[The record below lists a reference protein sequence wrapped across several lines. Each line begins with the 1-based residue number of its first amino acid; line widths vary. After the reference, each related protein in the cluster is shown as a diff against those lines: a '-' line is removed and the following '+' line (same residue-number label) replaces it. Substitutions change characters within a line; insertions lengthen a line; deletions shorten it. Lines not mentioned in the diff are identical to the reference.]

1 MDEHPIL
8 WGRGSSSNVQKV
20 LWTCAE
26 LNIRP
31 DHRPLGG
38 EFGGN
43 DADWFL
49 ALNPNGTVPVWQE
62 GKFALYE
69 SHAIMRHL
77 ARRQGGLYGSDE
89 HTKALVDCWLD
100 WFALVFWPPVR
111 MLFLDVVR
119 DKNLSADGPAAR
131 DAIENAAAFTRR
143 AANRLEQS
151 RYLAG
156 SVFTLADIALAV
168 GLNRMQ
174 GLALGIP
181 VPDRLADWLREQR
194 ARPGFAVA
202 TKGEPDLPGHRR
214 EHADRSNS
222 GPSHRN

>member
-1 MDEHPIL
+1 MSDHPIL

-26 LNIRP
+26 LDICP

-62 GKFALYE
+62 ENFSLYE
-69 SHAIMRHL
+69 SQAIMRHL
-77 ARRQGGLYGSDE
+77 ARRHGALYGSDDGSM
-89 HTKALVDCWLD
+89 ARVDCWLD

-119 DKNLSADGPAAR
+119 DKNLPADTPEAQDAMKQAA
-131 DAIENAAAFTRR
+131 EFTQR

-156 SVFTLADIALAV
+156 SAFTLADISLAI

-194 ARPGFAVA
+194 TRPGFAIA
-202 TKGEPDLPGHRR
+202 TKDEPDLPGHRR
-214 EHADRSNS
+214 EQAV
-222 GPSHRN
+222 

>member
-26 LNIRP
+26 LNIRH

-89 HTKALVDCWLD
+89 HTTALVDCWLD

-131 DAIENAAAFTRR
+131 DAIEKAAVSTRR

-156 SVFTLADIALAV
+156 SGFTLADIALAI

-181 VPDRLADWLREQR
+181 VPDTLAGWLREQR
-194 ARPGFAVA
+194 ARPGFAIA
-202 TKGEPDLPGHRR
+202 TKSEPDLPGHRR

-222 GPSHRN
+222 GPSPRN

>member
-1 MDEHPIL
+1 MNDRPIL

-26 LNIRP
+26 LDIRP
-31 DHRPLGG
+31 DHRPLAG

-62 GKFALYE
+62 GNFSLYE
-69 SHAIMRHL
+69 SQAIMRHL
-77 ARRQGGLYGSDE
+77 ARRRGALYGSDDSE
-89 HTKALVDCWLD
+89 TARVDCWLD

-119 DKNLSADGPAAR
+119 EKILPADAPAAQ
-131 DAIENAAAFTRR
+131 DAMKQAAEFTRR
-143 AANRLEQS
+143 AADRLEQS

-156 SVFTLADIALAV
+156 SAFTLADIALAI

-174 GLALGIP
+174 GMALGIP
-181 VPDRLADWLREQR
+181 VPDKLADWLNEQR
-194 ARPGFAVA
+194 ARPSFAIA
-202 TKGEPDLPGHRR
+202 TRDEPDLPGHRR
-214 EHADRSNS
+214 EQAV
-222 GPSHRN
+222 

>member
-1 MDEHPIL
+1 MNDRPIL

-26 LNIRP
+26 LDIRP
-31 DHRPLGG
+31 DHRPLAG

-62 GKFALYE
+62 GDFSLYE
-69 SHAIMRHL
+69 SQAIMRHL
-77 ARRQGGLYGSDE
+77 ARRRGALYGSDDS
-89 HTKALVDCWLD
+89 TMARVDCWLD

-119 DKNLSADGPAAR
+119 EKNLPADAPAAQ
-131 DAIENAAAFTRR
+131 DAMKQAAEFTRR
-143 AANRLEQS
+143 AADRLEQS

-156 SVFTLADIALAV
+156 SAFTLADIALAI

-174 GLALGIP
+174 GMALGIP
-181 VPDRLADWLREQR
+181 VPDKLADWLNEQR
-194 ARPGFAVA
+194 ARPGFAIA
-202 TKGEPDLPGHRR
+202 TKDEPDLPGHRR
-214 EHADRSNS
+214 EQAV
-222 GPSHRN
+222 

>member
-1 MDEHPIL
+1 MSDHPIL

-26 LNIRP
+26 LDICP

-62 GKFALYE
+62 ENFSLYE
-69 SHAIMRHL
+69 SQAIMRHL
-77 ARRQGGLYGSDE
+77 ARRYGALYGSDE
-89 HTKALVDCWLD
+89 GTMARVDCWLD

-119 DKNLSADGPAAR
+119 DKNLPADAPEAQDAMKQAA
-131 DAIENAAAFTRR
+131 EFTRL

-156 SVFTLADIALAV
+156 SAFTLADIALAI

-181 VPDRLADWLREQR
+181 VPDRLANWLREQR
-194 ARPGFAVA
+194 TRPGFAIA
-202 TKGEPDLPGHRR
+202 TKDEPDLPGHRR
-214 EHADRSNS
+214 EQAV
-222 GPSHRN
+222 

>member
-1 MDEHPIL
+1 MSDHPIL

-26 LNIRP
+26 LGIRP

-62 GKFALYE
+62 GNFSLYE
-69 SHAIMRHL
+69 SQAIMRHL
-77 ARRQGGLYGSDE
+77 ARRHGALYGSDDG
-89 HTKALVDCWLD
+89 TMARVDCWLD

-119 DKNLSADGPAAR
+119 DKNLPADAPEAQDAMKQAA
-131 DAIENAAAFTRR
+131 EFTQR

-156 SVFTLADIALAV
+156 SAFTLADISLAI

-194 ARPGFAVA
+194 ARPGFAIA
-202 TKGEPDLPGHRR
+202 TKDEPDLPGHRR
-214 EHADRSNS
+214 EQAV
-222 GPSHRN
+222 

>member
-1 MDEHPIL
+1 MNEQPIL

-20 LWTCAE
+20 LWTCVE
-26 LNIRP
+26 LDVRP

-69 SHAIMRHL
+69 SQAIMRHL
-77 ARRQGGLYGSDE
+77 ARREGGLYGSDE
-89 HTKALVDCWLD
+89 HTTALVDCWLD

-111 MLFLDVVR
+111 MLYLDVVR
-119 DKNLSADGPAAR
+119 NKNLSIGSSAAQ
-131 DAIENAAAFTRR
+131 DAIKRATAHTRQ
-143 AANRLEQS
+143 AANRLEKS

-156 SVFTLADIALAV
+156 PAFTLADIALAI

-181 VPDRLADWLREQR
+181 VPDTLADWLREQR
-194 ARPGFAVA
+194 ARPGFTVA
-202 TKGEPDLPGHRR
+202 TKDEPDLPGHRR
-214 EHADRSNS
+214 EHANQSDS
-222 GPSHRN
+222 GPSPRN

>member
-1 MDEHPIL
+1 MSDHPIL

-26 LNIRP
+26 LGICP
-31 DHRPLGG
+31 DHRQLGG

-62 GKFALYE
+62 ENFSLYE
-69 SHAIMRHL
+69 SQAIMRHL
-77 ARRQGGLYGSDE
+77 ARRYGALYGSDE
-89 HTKALVDCWLD
+89 DTMARVDCWLD

-119 DKNLSADGPAAR
+119 DKNLPADTPEAQDAMKQAA
-131 DAIENAAAFTRR
+131 EFTQR

-156 SVFTLADIALAV
+156 SAFTLADISLAI

-194 ARPGFAVA
+194 TRPGFVIA
-202 TKGEPDLPGHRR
+202 TKDEPDLPGHRR
-214 EHADRSNS
+214 EQA
-222 GPSHRN
+222 G